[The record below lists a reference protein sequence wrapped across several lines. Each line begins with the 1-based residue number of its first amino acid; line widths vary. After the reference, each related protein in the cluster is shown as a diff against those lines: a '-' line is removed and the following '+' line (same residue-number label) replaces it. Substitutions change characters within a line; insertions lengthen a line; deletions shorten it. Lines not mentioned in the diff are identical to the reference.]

1 MNLRKCLFLL
11 ALSSGF
17 TNLCAQTNPAYLRY
31 IEQYKDIAIEQMEL
45 YNIPASITL
54 AQGLFESAA
63 GQSQL
68 SLRSNNHFGIK
79 CGTGWSG
86 RVTYHDDDA
95 RGECF
100 RAYSTVRESY
110 EDHSKFLKNRSR
122 YASLFQL
129 RKTDYKG
136 WATGLKKAGYA
147 TNPQYA
153 NRLIDI
159 IEKYRLFDFDTQSGR
174 HHHHPDTP
182 KLLAEKKWAS
192 IGISGTM
199 REVKLVNGLLAV
211 QARSGETIS
220 TIAKEYHIKTKRIC
234 KYNDVYDGYR
244 LAEGEWVFLQAKK
257 RYASKEYFRQRY
269 VIKEGDS
276 MHSISQEFG
285 IKLKSLYKM
294 NKLKPEDT
302 MPKIGTPIRII

>member
-1 MNLRKCLFLL
+1 MNLRKCLLL
-11 ALSSGF
+11 LTLSTGF

-100 RAYSTVRESY
+100 RVYSSVRESF
-110 EDHSKFLKNRSR
+110 EDHSKFLRNRSR
-122 YASLFQL
+122 YAFLFQL

-174 HHHHPDTP
+174 RHHLDTP
-182 KLLAEKKWAS
+182 RLVTEKKMAS
-192 IGISGTM
+192 MGISGSM
-199 REVKLVNGLLAV
+199 REVKLVNGLLVV
-211 QARSGETIS
+211 QAHGGETIS
-220 TIAKEYHIKTKRIC
+220 AIAAEYHMKAKKIS

-244 LAEGEWVFLQAKK
+244 LSEGEWVFLQAKK

-294 NKLKPEDT
+294 NKMKPADT
-302 MPKIGTPIRII
+302 MPKIGTPIRIR